1 MLITIIA
8 LAFVAGMAF
17 APKGEVVAE
26 QPSDPVFVT
35 EIERLFADVYKTVS
49 PSVVSINVD
58 QQSRDGD
65 YFPWSGGSGFVV
77 DRNGHIATN
86 FHVVDGGDR
95 ISVNF
100 YDGTITLAEVIG
112 IDRDADLA
120 VIEVDVPSERLV
132 PVTFGDSENL
142 AIGQTTLAIGSP
154 FGQNW
159 TLTSGIISALER
171 QIEGFTQFD
180 VGSVIQT
187 DTAINP
193 GNSGGPLLNIRAEVI
208 GVNTQIISEER
219 ANSGIGF
226 AIPSNLVKRVAHE
239 LIDSGE
245 VRYSY
250 LGMSGRDIE
259 LNDILSFDIPNN
271 LRGVFVTR
279 VNAGEPAFD
288 GGLQA
293 NIDIITAINGKPVIG
308 MSSLIGY
315 LATNTL
321 PGDIITL
328 TVLRE
333 GEQRE
338 LEITLGS
345 RR

>member
-1 MLITIIA
+1 
-8 LAFVAGMAF
+8 
-17 APKGEVVAE
+17 
-26 QPSDPVFVT
+26 
-35 EIERLFADVYKTVS
+35 
-49 PSVVSINVD
+49 
-58 QQSRDGD
+58 
-65 YFPWSGGSGFVV
+65 
-77 DRNGHIATN
+77 
-86 FHVVDGGDR
+86 
-95 ISVNF
+95 
-100 YDGTITLAEVIG
+100 
-112 IDRDADLA
+112 
-120 VIEVDVPSERLV
+120 
-132 PVTFGDSENL
+132 
-142 AIGQTTLAIGSP
+142 
-154 FGQNW
+154 
-159 TLTSGIISALER
+159 
-171 QIEGFTQFD
+171 
-180 VGSVIQT
+180 
-187 DTAINP
+187 
-193 GNSGGPLLNIRAEVI
+193 
-208 GVNTQIISEER
+208 VNTQIISEER

-226 AIPSNLVKRVAHE
+226 AIPSNLVKRVAYE

-288 GGLQA
+288 GGLLA
-293 NIDIITAINGKPVIG
+293 NLDIITAINGKPVIG

>member
-1 MLITIIA
+1 
-8 LAFVAGMAF
+8 
-17 APKGEVVAE
+17 
-26 QPSDPVFVT
+26 
-35 EIERLFADVYKTVS
+35 
-49 PSVVSINVD
+49 
-58 QQSRDGD
+58 
-65 YFPWSGGSGFVV
+65 
-77 DRNGHIATN
+77 
-86 FHVVDGGDR
+86 
-95 ISVNF
+95 
-100 YDGTITLAEVIG
+100 
-112 IDRDADLA
+112 
-120 VIEVDVPSERLV
+120 
-132 PVTFGDSENL
+132 VTFGDSENL

-193 GNSGGPLLNIRAEVI
+193 GNSGGPLLNIRGEVI

-226 AIPSNLVKRVAHE
+226 AIPSNLVKRVAYE

-288 GGLQA
+288 GGLLA
-293 NIDIITAINGKPVIG
+293 NLDIITAINGKPVIG